1 MKFKENFMEQ
11 GNLGTIYYITLE
23 ITNLIQNYE
32 LLSLRDVLF
41 QKIVLWIYICK
52 FKNESVFK
60 CMKYYL
66 DILISFFPSVIWS
79 GEGIMR

>member
-23 ITNLIQNYE
+23 ITNLIQNYNE

-41 QKIVLWIYICK
+41 QKIVL
-52 FKNESVFK
+52 
-60 CMKYYL
+60 
-66 DILISFFPSVIWS
+66 
-79 GEGIMR
+79 